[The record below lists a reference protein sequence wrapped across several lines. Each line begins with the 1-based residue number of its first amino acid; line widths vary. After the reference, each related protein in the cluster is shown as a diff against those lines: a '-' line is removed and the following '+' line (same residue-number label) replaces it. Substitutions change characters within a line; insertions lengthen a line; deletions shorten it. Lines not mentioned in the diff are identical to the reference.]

1 MTIINE
7 DQVELQ
13 GLGWFKELGYQ
24 YKDGYENGPWIQWYS
39 NGKREMKMNYVNG
52 VPRGRARFW
61 FPDGSLRGEG
71 IVRNEVPGGGWILMD
86 AEGNKKVYK

>member
-1 MTIINE
+1 MFCGSKIILDLPYPIPKYFE
-7 DQVELQ
+7 
-13 GLGWFKELGYQ
+13 K
-24 YKDGYENGPWIQWYS
+24 YKNGYENGPWIQWYS
-39 NGKREMKMNYVNG
+39 NGKKEMKMNYVNG